1 MSVSL
6 HVVLLCMFET
16 MPVLLPTVT
25 LDILIF
31 QHLAI
36 LAGAS

>member
-6 HVVLLCMFET
+6 YVVLLCMFET
-16 MPVLLPTVT
+16 MLLPTVT